1 MDPLIVSWD
10 ELKDELIVSVFPDMY
25 GAYVD
30 VTTES
35 GKEFRI
41 RTGRSSIHNEV
52 WPTVRL
58 LRTG

>member
-10 ELKDELIVSVFPDMY
+10 ELKGELIVSVFPDMY

-30 VTTES
+30 VLTES
-35 GKEFRI
+35 GKVFRI
-41 RTGRSSIHNEV
+41 RTGPSSIHNEV